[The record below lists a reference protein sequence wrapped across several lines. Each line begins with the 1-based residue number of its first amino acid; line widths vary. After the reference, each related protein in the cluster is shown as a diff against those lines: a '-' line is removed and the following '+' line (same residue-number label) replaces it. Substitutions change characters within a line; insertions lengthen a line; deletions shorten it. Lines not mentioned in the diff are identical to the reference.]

1 MTSQTNSFIQLDYT
15 LYSALLEIDLSSSV
29 WTYTYLVMRLK
40 VKKTEEL
47 VVLNSMQCN
56 LNINLSNY

>member
-1 MTSQTNSFIQLDYT
+1 MTNQTNSFIQLDYT

-47 VVLNSMQCN
+47 VVLNFMQCN